1 MSSNR
6 ILITFFGPFNSFLIN
21 PSELVAE
28 KLQKLFLE
36 DSNIEFRRLD
46 VSFNSIE
53 HFLESDL
60 NQFDVIIELGVATKS
75 ERVKLELNGTNFIK
89 GVDNNNFS
97 KNGLIAT
104 NGSAS
109 ITTNFDEDIL
119 NNLTS
124 IYPEQISK
132 SESAGKY
139 LCNYLYYQSLNKFP
153 EKKILFIHVA
163 NFMGLSNAVSLDKQV
178 EIIVTLIKN
187 KKKNIQ

>member
-6 ILITFFGPFNSFLIN
+6 ILITFFGPFNSFLVN

-46 VSFNSIE
+46 VTFNSID

-60 NQFDVIIELGVATKS
+60 NQFGVIIELGVATKS
-75 ERVKLELNGTNFIK
+75 EQVKLELNGTNFIK
-89 GVDNNNFS
+89 GVDNNNIS
-97 KNGLIAT
+97 KNGVITT
-104 NGSAS
+104 NGNTF
-109 ITTNFDEDIL
+109 ITTNFDEDLL
-119 NNLTS
+119 NNITS
-124 IYPEQISK
+124 IYPELISK

-153 EKKILFIHVA
+153 KKEILFFHVA
-163 NFMGLSNAVSLDKQV
+163 NFMDLSNAVSLDKQV